1 MVLRKFME
9 SDAEYITCWIGCE
22 REFRLWC
29 ADRYENY
36 PVSPQD
42 IIDNYIA
49 CSENGDFFPMT
60 AVDESDVPV
69 GHLILRYTDAER
81 TVVRFGFVIVD
92 RSHRGQGL
100 GRKMLELAKGYAR
113 KKLCAK
119 KLSIGVFDENPS
131 AKGCYKAVGF
141 NECGSSESFSV
152 LGETWNCI
160 EMELPL

>member
-1 MVLRKFME
+1 
-9 SDAEYITCWIGCE
+9 
-22 REFRLWC
+22 
-29 ADRYENY
+29 
-36 PVSPQD
+36 
-42 IIDNYIA
+42 
-49 CSENGDFFPMT
+49 MT

-100 GRKMLELAKGYAR
+100 GRKMLELAKVYAR
-113 KKLCAK
+113 EKLCAK
-119 KLSIGVFDENPS
+119 KLSIGVFDENSS